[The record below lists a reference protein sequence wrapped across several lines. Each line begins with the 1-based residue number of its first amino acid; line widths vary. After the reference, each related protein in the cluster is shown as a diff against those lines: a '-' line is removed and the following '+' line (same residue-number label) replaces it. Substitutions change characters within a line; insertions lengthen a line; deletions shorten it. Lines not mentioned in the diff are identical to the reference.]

1 MIKLETD
8 YGFTGKYLRAY
19 LTVGSVTIDLGDGDS
34 MNESQA
40 EIVADELQVA
50 VDSIRLFAN
59 RNKLPQMEVE

>member
-1 MIKLETD
+1 MINLEAD

-34 MNESQA
+34 MTEAEA

-50 VDSIRLFAN
+50 VDLIRSFAD
-59 RNKLPQMEVE
+59 RNKLPEVNV